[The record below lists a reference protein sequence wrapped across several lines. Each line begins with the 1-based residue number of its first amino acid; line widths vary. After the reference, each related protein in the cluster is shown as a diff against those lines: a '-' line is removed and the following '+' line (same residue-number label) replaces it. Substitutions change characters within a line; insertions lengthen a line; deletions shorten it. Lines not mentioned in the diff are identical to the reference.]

1 MIMQIH
7 QIMEWADTLCRA
19 ILKEMEQAE
28 SRETYSRIKAKLWGK
43 TGDEKELVFL
53 LDFSEEKNEA
63 GESLL
68 IARLTVFVSFGEE
81 WKDTKELGTYK
92 NQKEAVQDIKKGT
105 MRRKLLTLL
114 PDMVRQGE
122 SRLYYGEISEAS
134 PEYETAG
141 DRYTRHLP
149 GKAQ

>member
-1 MIMQIH
+1 MQIH

-19 ILKEMEQAE
+19 ILKEMEQAKSGE
-28 SRETYSRIKAKLWGK
+28 IYSRIKEKLWGK
-43 TGDEKELVFL
+43 TDDEKELVFL

>member
-1 MIMQIH
+1 MQIH

-53 LDFSEEKNEA
+53 LDVSEEKNEA

-68 IARLTVFVSFGEE
+68 IARLTVFVSFGEA

-92 NQKEAVQDIKKGT
+92 NQKESVQDIKKGT

-141 DRYTRHLP
+141 GRYTRHLP

>member
-1 MIMQIH
+1 MQIH

-68 IARLTVFVSFGEE
+68 IARLTVFVSFGEA

-92 NQKEAVQDIKKGT
+92 NQKESVQDIKKGT

-141 DRYTRHLP
+141 GRYTRHLP
-149 GKAQ
+149 GNAQ

>member
-1 MIMQIH
+1 MQIH

-43 TGDEKELVFL
+43 TGDKKELVFL

-68 IARLTVFVSFGEE
+68 IARLTVFVSFGEA
-81 WKDTKELGTYK
+81 WKDTKELGIYK
-92 NQKEAVQDIKKGT
+92 NQKETVQDIKKGT

-141 DRYTRHLP
+141 GRYTRHLP

>member
-1 MIMQIH
+1 MQIH

-28 SRETYSRIKAKLWGK
+28 SGEIYSRIKEKLWGK

-68 IARLTVFVSFGEE
+68 IARLTVFVSFGEA
-81 WKDTKELGTYK
+81 WKDTKELGIYK
-92 NQKEAVQDIKKGT
+92 NQKETVQDIKKGT

-141 DRYTRHLP
+141 GRYTRHLP

>member
-1 MIMQIH
+1 MQIH

-28 SRETYSRIKAKLWGK
+28 SGEIYSRIKEKLWGK
-43 TGDEKELVFL
+43 TDDEKELVFL

-68 IARLTVFVSFGEE
+68 IARLTVFVSFGEA

-92 NQKEAVQDIKKGT
+92 NQKESVQDIKKGT

-141 DRYTRHLP
+141 GRYTRHLP

>member
-1 MIMQIH
+1 MQIH

-68 IARLTVFVSFGEE
+68 IARLTVFVSFGEA

-92 NQKEAVQDIKKGT
+92 NQKESVQDIKKGT

>member
-1 MIMQIH
+1 MQIH

-68 IARLTVFVSFGEE
+68 IARLTVFVSFGEACE
-81 WKDTKELGTYK
+81 DTKELGTYK
-92 NQKEAVQDIKKGT
+92 NQKESVQDIKKGT

-114 PDMVRQGE
+114 HDMVRQGE

>member
-1 MIMQIH
+1 MMKKNLFFCWIF
-7 QIMEWADTLCRA
+7 RR
-19 ILKEMEQAE
+19 K
-28 SRETYSRIKAKLWGK
+28 
-43 TGDEKELVFL
+43 
-53 LDFSEEKNEA
+53 KNEA

-68 IARLTVFVSFGEE
+68 IARLTVFVSFGEA

-92 NQKEAVQDIKKGT
+92 NQKESVQDIKKGT

-141 DRYTRHLP
+141 GRYTRHLP

>member
-1 MIMQIH
+1 MQIH

-28 SRETYSRIKAKLWGK
+28 SGEIYSRIKEKLWGK
-43 TGDEKELVFL
+43 TDDEKELVFL
-53 LDFSEEKNEA
+53 LDFSDEKNEA

-68 IARLTVFVSFGEE
+68 IARLTVFVSFGEA
-81 WKDTKELGTYK
+81 WKDTKELGIYK
-92 NQKEAVQDIKKGT
+92 NQKETVQDIKKGT

-141 DRYTRHLP
+141 GRYTRHLP

>member
-1 MIMQIH
+1 MQIH

-68 IARLTVFVSFGEE
+68 IARLTVFVSFGEA
-81 WKDTKELGTYK
+81 WKDTKELGIYK
-92 NQKEAVQDIKKGT
+92 NQKETVQDIKKGT

>member
-1 MIMQIH
+1 MQIH

-43 TGDEKELVFL
+43 TDDEKELVFL

>member
-1 MIMQIH
+1 MQIH
-7 QIMEWADTLCRA
+7 QIMEWADTPCRA

-28 SRETYSRIKAKLWGK
+28 SGEIYSRIKEKLWGK
-43 TGDEKELVFL
+43 TDDEKELVFL

-68 IARLTVFVSFGEE
+68 IARLTVFVSFGEA
-81 WKDTKELGTYK
+81 WKDTKELGIYK
-92 NQKEAVQDIKKGT
+92 NQKETVQDIKKGT

-141 DRYTRHLP
+141 GRYTRHLP

>member
-1 MIMQIH
+1 MQIH

-28 SRETYSRIKAKLWGK
+28 SVEIYSRIKEKLWGK
-43 TGDEKELVFL
+43 TDDEKELVFL

-68 IARLTVFVSFGEE
+68 IARLTVFVSFGEA
-81 WKDTKELGTYK
+81 WKDTKELGIYK
-92 NQKEAVQDIKKGT
+92 NQKETVQDIKKGT

-141 DRYTRHLP
+141 GRYTRHLP

>member
-1 MIMQIH
+1 MQIH

-68 IARLTVFVSFGEE
+68 IARLTVFVSFGEA

-92 NQKEAVQDIKKGT
+92 NQKESVQDIKKGT

-141 DRYTRHLP
+141 GRYTRHLP
-149 GKAQ
+149 RKAQ

>member
-1 MIMQIH
+1 M
-7 QIMEWADTLCRA
+7 
-19 ILKEMEQAE
+19 
-28 SRETYSRIKAKLWGK
+28 
-43 TGDEKELVFL
+43 

-141 DRYTRHLP
+141 GRYTRHLP

>member
-1 MIMQIH
+1 MQIH

-53 LDFSEEKNEA
+53 LDLKKKKNEA

-92 NQKEAVQDIKKGT
+92 NQKESVQDIKKGT

-141 DRYTRHLP
+141 GRYTRHLP

>member
-1 MIMQIH
+1 MQIH

-19 ILKEMEQAE
+19 ILKEMELAE

-68 IARLTVFVSFGEE
+68 IARLTVFVSFGEA

-92 NQKEAVQDIKKGT
+92 NQKESVQDIKKGT

-141 DRYTRHLP
+141 GRYTRHLP

>member
-1 MIMQIH
+1 MQIH

-28 SRETYSRIKAKLWGK
+28 SGEIYSRIKEKLWGK
-43 TGDEKELVFL
+43 TDDEKELVFL

-68 IARLTVFVSFGEE
+68 IARLTVFVSFGEA
-81 WKDTKELGTYK
+81 WKDTKELGIYK
-92 NQKEAVQDIKKGT
+92 NQNETVQDIKKGT

-141 DRYTRHLP
+141 GRYTRHLP

>member
-1 MIMQIH
+1 MQIH

-68 IARLTVFVSFGEE
+68 IARLTVFVSFGEA
-81 WKDTKELGTYK
+81 WKDTKELGIYK
-92 NQKEAVQDIKKGT
+92 NQKETVQDIKKGT

-141 DRYTRHLP
+141 DRYKRHLP

>member
-1 MIMQIH
+1 MQIH

-28 SRETYSRIKAKLWGK
+28 SGEIYSRIKEKLWGK
-43 TGDEKELVFL
+43 TDDEKELVFL

-141 DRYTRHLP
+141 GRYTRHLP

>member
-1 MIMQIH
+1 MQIH

-28 SRETYSRIKAKLWGK
+28 SGEIYSRIKEKLWGK
-43 TGDEKELVFL
+43 TDDEKELVFL

-68 IARLTVFVSFGEE
+68 IARLTVFVSFGEA
-81 WKDTKELGTYK
+81 WKDTKELGIYK
-92 NQKEAVQDIKKGT
+92 NQKETVQDIKKGT

>member
-1 MIMQIH
+1 MQIH

-28 SRETYSRIKAKLWGK
+28 SGEIYSRIKEKLWGK
-43 TGDEKELVFL
+43 TDDEKELVFL

-68 IARLTVFVSFGEE
+68 IARLTVFVSFGEA

-92 NQKEAVQDIKKGT
+92 NQKESVQDIKKGT

>member
-1 MIMQIH
+1 MQIH

-141 DRYTRHLP
+141 GRYTRHLP

>member
-1 MIMQIH
+1 
-7 QIMEWADTLCRA
+7 MEWADTLCRA

>member
-1 MIMQIH
+1 MQIH

-81 WKDTKELGTYK
+81 WKYTKELGTYK

-141 DRYTRHLP
+141 GRYTRHLP

>member
-1 MIMQIH
+1 
-7 QIMEWADTLCRA
+7 
-19 ILKEMEQAE
+19 MEQAE
-28 SRETYSRIKAKLWGK
+28 SGEIYSRIKEKLWGK
-43 TGDEKELVFL
+43 TDDEKELVFL

-68 IARLTVFVSFGEE
+68 IARLTVFVSFGEA
-81 WKDTKELGTYK
+81 WKDTKELGIYK
-92 NQKEAVQDIKKGT
+92 NQKETVQDIKKGT

-141 DRYTRHLP
+141 GRYTRHLP
-149 GKAQ
+149 GKEQ

>member
-1 MIMQIH
+1 MQIH

-53 LDFSEEKNEA
+53 LGFSEEKNEA

-68 IARLTVFVSFGEE
+68 IARLTVFVSFGEA

-92 NQKEAVQDIKKGT
+92 NQKESVQDIKKGT

-141 DRYTRHLP
+141 GRYTRHLP

>member
-1 MIMQIH
+1 
-7 QIMEWADTLCRA
+7 
-19 ILKEMEQAE
+19 MEQAE

-68 IARLTVFVSFGEE
+68 IARLTVFVSFGEA

-141 DRYTRHLP
+141 GRYTRHLP

>member
-1 MIMQIH
+1 IV
-7 QIMEWADTLCRA
+7 EWADTLCRA

-68 IARLTVFVSFGEE
+68 IARLTVFVSFGEA

-92 NQKEAVQDIKKGT
+92 NQKESVQDIKKGT

-122 SRLYYGEISEAS
+122 SRLYYGE
-134 PEYETAG
+134 
-141 DRYTRHLP
+141 
-149 GKAQ
+149 

>member
-1 MIMQIH
+1 MQIH

-28 SRETYSRIKAKLWGK
+28 SGEIYSSIKEKLWGK
-43 TGDEKELVFL
+43 TDDEKELVFL

-68 IARLTVFVSFGEE
+68 IARLTVFVSFGEA

-92 NQKEAVQDIKKGT
+92 NQKESVQDIKKGT

-141 DRYTRHLP
+141 GRYTRHLP

>member
-1 MIMQIH
+1 MQIH

-28 SRETYSRIKAKLWGK
+28 SGEIYSRIKEKLWGK
-43 TGDEKELVFL
+43 TDDEKELVFL

-68 IARLTVFVSFGEE
+68 IARLTVFVSFGEA
-81 WKDTKELGTYK
+81 WKDTKELGIYK
-92 NQKEAVQDIKKGT
+92 NQKETVQDIKKGT

-134 PEYETAG
+134 PEFETAG
-141 DRYTRHLP
+141 GRYTRHLP